1 LNPPCELTVRSLL
14 PALRIQVARE
24 LATSYNWT
32 QTKIAKNLGVTQAA
46 VSGYLTEDLEVASPP
61 FNHDDLLSLSK
72 SLASEMA
79 LKKLNHTDLINNVCE
94 ICLSLRRGGAICVAH
109 KVKIPELGE
118 EKCAICVQLHMSLS
132 EISDARRGVLGEMR
146 CAISLLESTPEF
158 YEMVPQVFSNIVM
171 GIEGARGVADVAGVP
186 GRLVKIRGKVK
197 ALMDPEFGASSHLAK
212 LLLVSMERNP
222 RYRALIN
229 VRYDKGVLESIKRL
243 NLKTAVLRREAES
256 PGSEDQLFRFADRA
270 LGKDKTIH
278 VLIDEGGFGIEPN
291 AYIFGESASKLADRV
306 VRISRMTSIAARK
319 S

>member
-14 PALRIQVARE
+14 PALRILVARE
-24 LATSYNWT
+24 LASNYNWT

-46 VSGYLTEDLEVASPP
+46 VSVYLTEDMDVASPP
-61 FNHDDLLSLSK
+61 FSHDELLSLSK

-109 KVKIPELGE
+109 KAKIPELEE
-118 EKCAICVQLHMSLS
+118 EKCTICVQLHMSLS

-146 CAISLLESTPEF
+146 CAVSQLESTPEF

-171 GIEGARGVADVAGVP
+171 GIEGAKGTADVAGIP
-186 GRLVKIRGKVK
+186 GRIVKIRGKVK

-212 LLLVSMERNP
+212 LLLVIMGRNP
-222 RYRALIN
+222 RYRALVNI
-229 VRYDKGVLESIKRL
+229 RYDKGVLESIKKL
-243 NLKTAVLRREAES
+243 NLKITVLRRETDF
-256 PGSEDQLFRFADRA
+256 PGNEDQLFRFADRA
-270 LGKDKTIH
+270 LGKDKSIN

-291 AYIFGESASKLADRV
+291 AYIFGESASKLSDRV
-306 VRISRMTSIAARK
+306 VRISRMTSTAAK
-319 S
+319 KA